1 MNIVRARI
9 DEVVRIL
16 NNFAEERDGV
26 HSRKEYVQLLKNDLS
41 FYFGYTMF
49 LLDRFI
55 QLFPPSEVR
64 VKCHS
69 LKLRLTNEFAQLLE
83 FLEANEQP
91 RPVTIRTNTLKT
103 RRKDLAQALIGRG
116 AGVGAIEWSQVGVQ
130 VFDST
135 VPIGMSQ
142 LELIDLFGCRLTRVN
157 SRCDT
162 RILGWPLH
170 DSKRQFVHP
179 RHGFGPAAQ

>member
-1 MNIVRARI
+1 M
-9 DEVVRIL
+9 
-16 NNFAEERDGV
+16 
-26 HSRKEYVQLLKNDLS
+26 
-41 FYFGYTMF
+41 
-49 LLDRFI
+49 
-55 QLFPPSEVR
+55 
-64 VKCHS
+64 
-69 LKLRLTNEFAQLLE
+69 LE

-142 LELIDLFGCRLTRVN
+142 LELIDLFGLQT
-157 SRCDT
+157 DT
-162 RILGWPLH
+162 C
-170 DSKRQFVHP
+170 QF
-179 RHGFGPAAQ
+179 

>member
-1 MNIVRARI
+1 M
-9 DEVVRIL
+9 
-16 NNFAEERDGV
+16 
-26 HSRKEYVQLLKNDLS
+26 
-41 FYFGYTMF
+41 
-49 LLDRFI
+49 
-55 QLFPPSEVR
+55 
-64 VKCHS
+64 
-69 LKLRLTNEFAQLLE
+69 E

-142 LELIDLFGCRLTRVN
+142 LELIDLFGLQT
-157 SRCDT
+157 DT
-162 RILGWPLH
+162 C
-170 DSKRQFVHP
+170 QF
-179 RHGFGPAAQ
+179 